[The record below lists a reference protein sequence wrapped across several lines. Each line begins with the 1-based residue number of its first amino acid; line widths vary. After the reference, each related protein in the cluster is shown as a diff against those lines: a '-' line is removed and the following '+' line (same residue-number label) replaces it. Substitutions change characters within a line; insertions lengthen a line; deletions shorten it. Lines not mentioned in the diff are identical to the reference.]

1 MDPAFT
7 PVIVADLLGLRAE
20 DDGVGVQAGDRS
32 WTWREVVAASAGR
45 AAVLAA
51 RRRPGPFHV
60 GVLSDNTPD
69 YLFTLFGAALAGATV
84 VGLNPT
90 RRGAELARDVRHTDC
105 QLVVADAAGAA
116 LLDGL
121 DLGGIPVVPP
131 TDLASPPPPPPTT
144 TALGGAAVDLTP
156 GAPADLRSPPAAPA
170 VPVAPAVDPT
180 SGVPGD
186 LASSPSPLP
195 SATSIAPVARAPAG
209 PGDTFVL
216 IFTSGSTGAPKA
228 VRMTHGRATR
238 AGLAATWFGADDV
251 LYCAM
256 PLFHGNALN
265 AIVLPALFTGAAI
278 ALRERFSASAFMPDV
293 RRYGATFFSTVGRAL
308 AYVLATDPSPD
319 DRDHRVKFALAPESS
334 PVDVRAFR
342 ARFGI
347 HCVTG
352 YGSSENAVVMVPV
365 AGMPKDALGVP
376 QDGIDAAVVDP
387 DTGAEC
393 PRARI
398 DADGRL
404 LNAGEAIGE
413 IVGRNVLDRFEGY
426 YNNPEA
432 EAERTR
438 GGWYWSGDLGY
449 VDEGG
454 LFYFAGRVGEWLRVD
469 SENFATAPV
478 ERVLGRFPGVSGVVV
493 YPVPDERTA
502 DDQVMAAVEMAAG
515 VAFDPEAFAR
525 FLAEQPDL
533 GTKWAPRYVRVTRL
547 PVGATGKIDRRTL
560 RAERWATPDPVFWR
574 PTRTLDFQIFTPTDR
589 TALEARFAHHGRT
602 LDRI

>member
-1 MDPAFT
+1 
-7 PVIVADLLGLRAE
+7 
-20 DDGVGVQAGDRS
+20 
-32 WTWREVVAASAGR
+32 
-45 AAVLAA
+45 
-51 RRRPGPFHV
+51 
-60 GVLSDNTPD
+60 
-69 YLFTLFGAALAGATV
+69 
-84 VGLNPT
+84 
-90 RRGAELARDVRHTDC
+90 
-105 QLVVADAAGAA
+105 
-116 LLDGL
+116 
-121 DLGGIPVVPP
+121 
-131 TDLASPPPPPPTT
+131 
-144 TALGGAAVDLTP
+144 
-156 GAPADLRSPPAAPA
+156 
-170 VPVAPAVDPT
+170 
-180 SGVPGD
+180 
-186 LASSPSPLP
+186 
-195 SATSIAPVARAPAG
+195 
-209 PGDTFVL
+209 
-216 IFTSGSTGAPKA
+216 
-228 VRMTHGRATR
+228 MTHGRATR
-238 AGLAATWFGADDV
+238 AGLAATWFEADDV

-265 AIVLPALFTGAAI
+265 AIVLPALATGASI

-293 RRYGATFFSTVGRAL
+293 RRYGTTFFSTVGRAL

-319 DRDHRVKFALAPESS
+319 DREHRVKFALAPESS

-404 LNAGEAIGE
+404 VNPGEAIGE

-478 ERVLGRFPGVSGVVV
+478 ERVLGRFPGVSGMVV

-547 PVGATGKIDRRTL
+547 PVGATGKIDRRSL
-560 RAERWATPDPVFWR
+560 RAERWSTADPVYWR
-574 PTRTLDFQIFTPTDR
+574 PTRALAYHPFTPADR
-589 TALEARFAHHGRT
+589 TALESRFHHHGRP
-602 LDRI
+602 LDRL